1 MLRAEEVKIPVRR
14 SCDSKIVG
22 GGVKGGLV
30 SEFPVFLL
38 RAVSNSCTVR
48 DSEKQS
54 APGRPSR
61 QPHRN
66 LVLLY
71 CFEYSYG

>member
-1 MLRAEEVKIPVRR
+1 MLRDEDVKIPVRI
-14 SCDSKIVG
+14 SCDSKIVD
-22 GGVKGGLV
+22 GGVKGGLGL
-30 SEFPVFLL
+30 EFPVFLL

-54 APGRPSR
+54 APRRPSR
-61 QPHRN
+61 QPQFS
-66 LVLLY
+66 Y

>member
-1 MLRAEEVKIPVRR
+1 MLRDGDVKIPVRI
-14 SCDSKIVG
+14 SCDSKIVD
-22 GGVKGGLV
+22 GGVKGGLGL
-30 SEFPVFLL
+30 EFPVFLL

-54 APGRPSR
+54 APRRPSR

-66 LVLLY
+66 LVLFY